1 MELDF
6 TTDVIEKLL
15 LKRALVDK
23 NWLNTVSN
31 IYDAR
36 WFRTPQ
42 MGIIVSL
49 AVKFYKKYSKAPSVQ
64 RLQMH
69 PPDAVAACSG
79 QHAAKKHV
87 QDRLLFLRLQSSRVY
102 LRRQSR
108 PLPFQPHQGSVQA

>member
-15 LKRALVDK
+15 LKRALADK

-42 MGIIVSL
+42 MGIIVNL

-64 RLQMH
+64 LLQMLVRKY
-69 PPDAVAACSG
+69 AEN
-79 QHAAKKHV
+79 HANEDFSLKNANE
-87 QDRLLFLRLQSSRVY
+87 LIF
-102 LRRQSR
+102 
-108 PLPFQPHQGSVQA
+108 